1 MLKTLIENISRKGIE
16 EELVALIWLFTFS
29 MKSFA
34 DMCQNAEKTFNPALF
49 MDFSLQCEIH
59 NS

>member
-1 MLKTLIENISRKGIE
+1 MLKTLIENISRKGTGD
-16 EELVALIWLFTFS
+16 ELVTPYMMVYFS
-29 MKSFA
+29 VKSLA
-34 DMCQNAEKTFNPALF
+34 NMCQNVEKTFNPAPF